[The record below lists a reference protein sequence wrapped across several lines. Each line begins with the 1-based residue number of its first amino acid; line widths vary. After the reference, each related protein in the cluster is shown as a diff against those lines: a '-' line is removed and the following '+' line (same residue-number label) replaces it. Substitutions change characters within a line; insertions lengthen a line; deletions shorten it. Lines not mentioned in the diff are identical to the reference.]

1 MFKVLGKQRQF
12 PPNDNQR
19 LYSISPH
26 QNYINPNSKTL
37 VHIVNPSFII
47 RSKVVQTH
55 ACNKIMS
62 TCVDT
67 LSTCV
72 EFFMYLCIME
82 MELKGI
88 RRVAKKSPT
97 KRLVDIDNGEV
108 MDVMEDDRFITIDS
122 LPFVKVY
129 SDEYGRCIY
138 GLPYVG
144 FQLLSYIMLKVE
156 RNSNLVYIDYTDV
169 KNLIGNLSRSGYYK
183 GVKELIKRNVV
194 EQSER
199 KHIYRV
205 NPNLVYNGVRISKS
219 K

>member
-1 MFKVLGKQRQF
+1 MYFVL
-12 PPNDNQR
+12 
-19 LYSISPH
+19 
-26 QNYINPNSKTL
+26 
-37 VHIVNPSFII
+37 PSFII
-47 RSKVVQTH
+47 RSKVVQTQ
-55 ACNKIMS
+55 AWRIGLS
-62 TCVDT
+62 THVDKKFFCVD
-67 LSTCV
+67 
-72 EFFMYLCIME
+72 FFVYLCSMD

-97 KRLVDIDNGEV
+97 KRLVDVDNGEV

-144 FQLLSYIMLKVE
+144 FQLLSYVMLKVE

-183 GVKELIKRNVV
+183 GLKELIKRNVV
-194 EQSER
+194 EASER
-199 KHIYRV
+199 KHTYRA